1 MQKNYVIRRKIEDQ
15 YMYYRHTISKGNY
28 HYVMDKEEAKLLT
41 RSEARRLVREAKY
54 PEKFEIIELKKGV
67 NFYDK
72 ETK

>member
-1 MQKNYVIRRKIEDQ
+1 MQKNYVIRRKLEDQ

-41 RSEARRLVREAKY
+41 RPEARRLVREAKY